1 MTTKKKDLVQIAKMF
16 DLQENETV
24 HDLCRK
30 IYKAIYAYLQN
41 KSMWYCDVF
50 AIYMD
55 NVILQDYTN
64 GCWYKVEYTREGEE
78 IMLGEHAEVEIRFV
92 PKGNVAMSDQASSS
106 VERHTLKPNLF
117 EGVL

>member
-1 MTTKKKDLVQIAKMF
+1 MTTKNKDLVQISKMF
-16 DLQENETV
+16 DLAENESV

-30 IYKAIYAYLQN
+30 VYKAVFAYLSK
-41 KSMWYCDVF
+41 KSMWNCNIF
-50 AIYMD
+50 GIYTD
-55 NVILQDYTN
+55 YVVLQDSDN

-78 IMLGEHAEVEIRFV
+78 IVMGEHTEVEIRFV

>member
-1 MTTKKKDLVQIAKMF
+1 MTTKKKDIVQISKMF

-30 IYKAIYAYLQN
+30 IYKAVYAYLQN

-64 GCWYKVEYTREGEE
+64 GCWYKLEYTREGEE
-78 IMLGEHAEVEIRFV
+78 IMLADHTEVEIRFV
-92 PKGNVAMSDQASSS
+92 PKGNVAMSEGGVTSIERQA
-106 VERHTLKPNLF
+106 LKPSLF
-117 EGVL
+117 DGVL